1 VRTSRYVAGFDS
13 SGAMLQALARFLH
26 GQDFPALGNPRALAP
41 LLVAGN
47 LLPARLRER
56 IYAASGGLTAVPPEW
71 LSRPFAEDV
80 ASWMTSLYPPRRYPL
95 ALIGSSNGA
104 AIHLAAALGAP
115 WLPQTFMVPVRNP
128 GNDPDDPHR
137 DLDWGR
143 EPARALLEANP
154 EVQVH
159 HMHDPVQDRLML
171 EQMTYFRL
179 KRLRLGSAYEQFL
192 CDALEPGGTLL
203 LLDCRQTWPVT
214 HVGEQHLFQFGAVGG
229 ATQEE
234 LFHGSDRV
242 AAYLARYR
250 TGLRCWDPPAPDGE
264 APEAEWGFE
273 QALAADVQRFADEH
287 GYRVRRLSFD
297 APPDLSPLVADL
309 HRWWYAERGLPDD
322 RLLVETFI
330 LLEPW
335 WTLAAGLVPLWTTFN
350 TEDAAAPVER
360 YLDQRPPFAE
370 IHLTLFAHGVDS
382 VGLAPIERWRAIVN
396 RATRDGRFA
405 GVDQRA
411 YPRDFASFVRYHHA
425 LKDVGQWA
433 PLPDPMPL
441 ATFEA
446 FLEHSSDHPR
456 LRWTHSPPGPDAA
469 DRTPR

>member
-1 VRTSRYVAGFDS
+1 V
-13 SGAMLQALARFLH
+13 
-26 GQDFPALGNPRALAP
+26 LAP

-56 IYAASGGLTAVPPEW
+56 VYAASGGLTAVPAER
-71 LSRPFAEDV
+71 LGRPFVEDV
-80 ASWMTSLYPPRRYPL
+80 AAWMTLLYPRRRYPL

-115 WLPQTFMVPVRNP
+115 WLPQTFLVPVRNP
-128 GNDPDDPHR
+128 GKDPDDPHR
-137 DLDWGR
+137 DLERGR
-143 EPARALLEANP
+143 QPARALLEANP

-171 EQMTYFRL
+171 EQMIYFRL
-179 KRLRLGSAYEQFL
+179 KRLRLGPTYERFL
-192 CDALEPGGTLL
+192 RESVAPGGTLL
-203 LLDCRQTWPVT
+203 LVDCRQRWPVT
-214 HVGEQHLFQFGAVGG
+214 QIADRHLFQFGAVGG
-229 ATQEE
+229 VTLEE
-234 LFHGSDRV
+234 LFGGSDPV
-242 AAYLARYR
+242 TAYLARYR
-250 TGLRCWDPPAPDGE
+250 TGLRRWDPPPPDGE

-273 QALAADVQRFADEH
+273 PALAADVKRFAGEH

-309 HRWWYAERGLPDD
+309 YRWWYAERGLSDD
-322 RLLVETFI
+322 RLVIETFI

-360 YLDQRPPFAE
+360 YLGERPPFAE
-370 IHLTLFAHGVDS
+370 IHLTLFAHGVES
-382 VGLAPIERWRAIVN
+382 VGLAPSERWRAILA

-411 YPRDFASFVRYHHA
+411 YPRDFASFVRYHRA
-425 LKDVGQWA
+425 LKDLGQRA
-433 PLPDPMPL
+433 PLPEPLPL
-441 ATFEA
+441 AAVEA
-446 FLEHSSDHPR
+446 FLERSVDR
-456 LRWTHSPPGPDAA
+456 NRVRWSTSPPGLDPV
-469 DRTPR
+469 DRTAR

>member
-1 VRTSRYVAGFDS
+1 
-13 SGAMLQALARFLH
+13 MLRALARFLH
-26 GQDFPALGNPRALAP
+26 GRDFPALGNPRVLAP

-56 IYAASGGLTAVPPEW
+56 VYAASGGLTAVPAKR
-71 LSRPFAEDV
+71 LDRPFAEEV
-80 ASWMTSLYPPRRYPL
+80 AAWMTSRYPRRRFPL

-104 AIHLAAALGAP
+104 AVHLAAALGAP

-128 GNDPDDPHR
+128 GNNPDDPHR
-137 DLDWGR
+137 DLEWGR
-143 EPARALLEANP
+143 QPARALLDANP

-179 KRLRLGSAYEQFL
+179 KRLRLGPAYERFL
-192 CDALEPGGTLL
+192 REVLEPGGTLL
-203 LLDCRQTWPVT
+203 LVDCRHTWPVT
-214 HVGEQHLFQFGAVGG
+214 RVGERHLFQFGAVGG

-234 LFHGSDRV
+234 LFGSSDRV

-250 TGLRCWDPPAPDGE
+250 TGLRRWDPPAPDGE

-273 QALAADVQRFADEH
+273 EALAADVVRFADEH
-287 GYRVRRLSFD
+287 GYQVARLSFD

-309 HRWWYAERGLPDD
+309 YRWWYRERGLPDD
-322 RLLVETFI
+322 RLLVESFI

-370 IHLTLFAHGVDS
+370 IHLTLFAHGVES
-382 VGLAPIERWRAIVN
+382 VGLAPIQRWRAIVN
-396 RATRDGRFA
+396 RAARQGRFA
-405 GVDQRA
+405 GVDPRA

-425 LKDVGQWA
+425 LKAVGQRA
-433 PLPDPMPL
+433 PLPDPLPW
-441 ATFEA
+441 AAVEA
-446 FLEHSSDHPR
+446 FLRRTASQVR
-456 LRWTHSPPGPDAA
+456 LSPSPPPRNQA
-469 DRTPR
+469 DRTSP

>member
-1 VRTSRYVAGFDS
+1 VRPSRFVAGFDS
-13 SGAMLQALARFLH
+13 SGAMLRALARFLH
-26 GQDFPALGNPRALAP
+26 GQDFPALGNPRVLAP

-47 LLPARLRER
+47 LLPARPRER
-56 IYAASGGLTAVPPEW
+56 LYAASGGLTAVPVAR

-80 ASWMTSLYPPRRYPL
+80 AAWMTSLYPRRRYPL

-104 AIHLAAALGAP
+104 AVHLAAALGVP
-115 WLPQTFMVPVRNP
+115 WLPQTFMVPVRNS
-128 GNDPDDPHR
+128 GNDPDDPRR
-137 DLDWGR
+137 DLEWGR
-143 EPARALLEANP
+143 EPARALLDANP

-179 KRLRLGSAYEQFL
+179 KRLGLGPAYERFL
-192 CDALEPGGTLL
+192 RDTVEPGGTLL
-203 LLDCRQTWPVT
+203 LVDCRHTWPVT
-214 HVGEQHLFQFGAVGG
+214 RVGDRHLFQFGAVGG

-234 LFHGSDRV
+234 LFGGSDRV

-250 TGLRCWDPPAPDGE
+250 TGLRRWDPPAPDGE

-273 QALAADVQRFADEH
+273 DALAADVERFAAAH
-287 GYRVRRLSFD
+287 GYRVRRLVFD

-309 HRWWYAERGLPDD
+309 HRWWYRQRGLPDD
-322 RLLVETFI
+322 RLLVESFI

-335 WTLAAGLVPLWTTFN
+335 WTLAAGLIPLWTSFN

-360 YLDQRPPFAE
+360 YLDQRPPFTE
-370 IHLTLFAHGVDS
+370 IHLTLFAHGVES
-382 VGLAPIERWRAIVN
+382 VGLAPIDRWRAILA

-405 GVDQRA
+405 GVDAAA

-425 LKDVGQWA
+425 LKDIGQRA
-433 PLPDPMPL
+433 PLPEPL
-441 ATFEA
+441 PWAAVEA
-446 FLEHSSDHPR
+446 FLQRSDSHVR
-456 LRWTHSPPGPDAA
+456 LSQSPPPRDPA
-469 DRTPR
+469 DQTSP

>member
-1 VRTSRYVAGFDS
+1 MRAARYVAGFDS

-26 GQDFPALGNPRALAP
+26 GGDFPALGNPRVLEP

-56 IYAASGGLTAVPPEW
+56 VYAASGGLTAVPAAR
-71 LSRPFAEDV
+71 LGRPFAEDV
-80 ASWMTSLYPPRRYPL
+80 AAWMTSLYPRRRFPM

-104 AIHLAAALGAP
+104 AVHLAAALGAP
-115 WLPQTFMVPVRNP
+115 WLPQTFMVPVRNR
-128 GNDPDDPHR
+128 GNDPDDPRR
-137 DLDWGR
+137 DLEWGR
-143 EPARALLEANP
+143 EPARVLLDANP
-154 EVQVH
+154 DVQVH

-179 KRLRLGSAYEQFL
+179 KRLQLGPAYERFL
-192 CDALEPGGTLL
+192 RDAVEPGGTLL
-203 LLDCRQTWPVT
+203 LLDCRRRWPVT
-214 HVGEQHLFQFGAVGG
+214 RVGDRHLFQFGAVGG
-229 ATQEE
+229 ATEEE
-234 LFHGSDRV
+234 LLHGSDRV
-242 AAYLARYR
+242 AAYLTRYR
-250 TGLRCWDPPAPDGE
+250 PGRRRWDPPAPDGE

-273 QALAADVQRFADEH
+273 QTLVADVERFAAEH

-309 HRWWYAERGLPDD
+309 YRWWYTERGLPED
-322 RLLVETFI
+322 RLLVESFI

-370 IHLTLFAHGVDS
+370 IHLTLFAHGVES
-382 VGLAPIERWRAIVN
+382 VGLASIQRWQAIVD
-396 RATRDGRFA
+396 RATGDGRFA
-405 GVDQRA
+405 GVDPRA

-425 LKDVGQWA
+425 LKRIGQRA
-433 PLPDPMPL
+433 PLPQPL
-441 ATFEA
+441 PWATVEA
-446 FLEHSSDHPR
+446 FLQRSASQVR
-456 LRWTHSPPGPDAA
+456 LSPSPPPRDPA
-469 DRTPR
+469 DRASP

>member
-1 VRTSRYVAGFDS
+1 MRASRYVAGFDS
-13 SGAMLQALARFLH
+13 AGAMLRALARFLH
-26 GQDFPALGNPRALAP
+26 GRDFPALGNPRVLAP

-56 IYAASGGLTAVPPEW
+56 LYAASGGLTAVPAER
-71 LSRPFAEDV
+71 LGRPFVEEV
-80 ASWMTSLYPPRRYPL
+80 AAWMTSRYPRRRFPL

-104 AIHLAAALGAP
+104 AVHLAAALGAP

-128 GNDPDDPHR
+128 GNDPDDPRR
-137 DLDWGR
+137 DLEWGR
-143 EPARALLEANP
+143 QPARALLEANP

-179 KRLRLGSAYEQFL
+179 KRLRLGPAYERFL
-192 CDALEPGGTLL
+192 REVLEPGGTLL
-203 LLDCRQTWPVT
+203 LVDCRHTWPVT
-214 HVGEQHLFQFGAVGG
+214 QVGDRHLFQFGAVGG

-234 LFHGSDRV
+234 LFGGSDRV

-250 TGLRCWDPPAPDGE
+250 TGLRRWDPPAPDGE

-273 QALAADVQRFADEH
+273 EALAADVERFAGEH
-287 GYRVRRLSFD
+287 GYQVARLGFD

-309 HRWWYAERGLPDD
+309 YRWWYAERGLPDD
-322 RLLVETFI
+322 RLLVESFI

-370 IHLTLFAHGVDS
+370 IHLTLFAHGVES
-382 VGLAPIERWRAIVN
+382 VGLAPIQRWRAILG
-396 RATRDGRFA
+396 RASREGRFA
-405 GVDQRA
+405 GVDPRA

-425 LKDVGQWA
+425 LKRIGQRA
-433 PLPDPMPL
+433 PLPEPL
-441 ATFEA
+441 PWASVEA
-446 FLEHSSDHPR
+446 FLQRTASQVR
-456 LRWTHSPPGPDAA
+456 LTPSSPPRNQA
-469 DRTPR
+469 DRTSP

>member
-1 VRTSRYVAGFDS
+1 VRASRYVAGFDS
-13 SGAMLQALARFLH
+13 SGAMLRALARFLD
-26 GQDFPALGNPRALAP
+26 GQDFPALGNPRVLEP

-56 IYAASGGLTAVPPEW
+56 VYAASGGLTAVPAKR
-71 LSRPFAEDV
+71 LDRPFAEEV
-80 ASWMTSLYPPRRYPL
+80 AAWMTSLYPRRRFPL

-115 WLPQTFMVPVRNP
+115 WLPQTFMVPVRNL
-128 GNDPDDPHR
+128 GNDPDDPRH
-137 DLDWGR
+137 DLEWGR
-143 EPARALLEANP
+143 QPARALLDANP

-179 KRLRLGSAYEQFL
+179 KRLRLGPAYERFL
-192 CDALEPGGTLL
+192 REVLEPGGTLL
-203 LLDCRQTWPVT
+203 LLDCRHTWPVT
-214 HVGEQHLFQFGAVGG
+214 QVGERHLFQFGAVGG

-234 LFHGSDRV
+234 LFGGSDRV

-250 TGLRCWDPPAPDGE
+250 TGPRRWDPPTPDGE

-273 QALAADVQRFADEH
+273 EALAADVVRFAAEC
-287 GYRVRRLSFD
+287 GYRVRRLTFD

-309 HRWWYAERGLPDD
+309 YRWWYRERGLPDD
-322 RLLVETFI
+322 RLLVESFI

-335 WTLAAGLVPLWTTFN
+335 WTLGAGLVPLWTTFN

-382 VGLAPIERWRAIVN
+382 VGLAPIQRWRAIVN
-396 RATRDGRFA
+396 RATGTGRFA

-411 YPRDFASFVRYHHA
+411 FPRDFASFVRYHHA
-425 LKDVGQWA
+425 LKALGQRA
-433 PLPDPMPL
+433 PLPEPL
-441 ATFEA
+441 LWAAVEA
-446 FLEHSSDHPR
+446 FLQRTVSQVR
-456 LRWTHSPPGPDAA
+456 LSPSPPPRNPA
-469 DRTPR
+469 DKTSP

>member
-1 VRTSRYVAGFDS
+1 MVAAPGYVAGFDS
-13 SGAMLQALARFLH
+13 SGAMLRASARFLH
-26 GQDFPALGNPRALAP
+26 GQDFPALGNPRALEP

-47 LLPARLRER
+47 LLPARARER
-56 IYAASGGLTAVPPEW
+56 VYAASGGLTAVPTRR
-71 LSRPFAEDV
+71 LGRPFAEEV
-80 ASWMTSLYPPRRYPL
+80 AAWMTSLYPRRRYPL

-104 AIHLAAALGAP
+104 AVHLAAALGAP
-115 WLPQTFMVPVRNP
+115 WLPQTFLVPVRNR
-128 GNDPDDPHR
+128 GNDPDDPRR
-137 DLDWGR
+137 DLEWGLG
-143 EPARALLEANP
+143 PARALLDANP
-154 EVQVH
+154 DVQVH

-179 KRLRLGSAYEQFL
+179 KRLRLGPAYERFL
-192 CDALEPGGTLL
+192 ADTVEPGGTLV
-203 LLDCRQTWPVT
+203 LLDCRHTWPVT
-214 HVGEQHLFQFGAVGG
+214 RVGERHLFQFGAVGG

-250 TGLRCWDPPAPDGE
+250 SGRRRWDPPEPDGE

-273 QALAADVQRFADEH
+273 PALAADVERFAAEH

-309 HRWWYAERGLPDD
+309 YRWWYAERGLPDD
-322 RLLVETFI
+322 RLLVESFI

-335 WTLAAGLVPLWTTFN
+335 WALAGGLVPLWTTFN

-370 IHLTLFAHGVDS
+370 IHLTLFAHGVES
-382 VGLAPIERWRAIVN
+382 VGLAPIERWRSIVD
-396 RATRDGRFA
+396 RATRTGRFA
-405 GVDQRA
+405 GVDPRA

-425 LKDVGQWA
+425 VAGIGQRA
-433 PLPDPMPL
+433 ALPEPLPWV
-441 ATFEA
+441 TVEA
-446 FLEHSSDHPR
+446 FVRRSAGEVRLSASRPPR
-456 LRWTHSPPGPDAA
+456 DPA
-469 DRTPR
+469 DRTSR

>member
-1 VRTSRYVAGFDS
+1 MRASRYVAGFDS
-13 SGAMLQALARFLH
+13 SGAMLRALARYLH
-26 GQDFPALGNPRALAP
+26 GQDFPALGNPRVLEP

-56 IYAASGGLTAVPPEW
+56 VYAASGGLTAVPAAR
-71 LSRPFAEDV
+71 LGRPFAEEV
-80 ASWMTSLYPPRRYPL
+80 AAWMTSLYPRRRFPL
-95 ALIGSSNGA
+95 ALIGSSSGA
-104 AIHLAAALGAP
+104 AVHLAAALGAP

-128 GNDPDDPHR
+128 GNDPDDPNR
-137 DLDWGR
+137 DLEWGR
-143 EPARALLEANP
+143 QPAHTLLDANP

-179 KRLRLGSAYEQFL
+179 KRLRLGPAYERVL
-192 CDALEPGGTLL
+192 RDAVEPGGTLL
-203 LLDCRQTWPVT
+203 LLNCRRRWPVT
-214 HVGEQHLFQFGAVGG
+214 RVGDRHLFQFGAVGG
-229 ATQEE
+229 ATEEE
-234 LFHGSDRV
+234 LLHGSDRV

-250 TGLRCWDPPAPDGE
+250 PGLRRWDPPAPDGE

-273 QALAADVQRFADEH
+273 PALAADVERFAGEH
-287 GYRVRRLSFD
+287 GYRVKRLSFD
-297 APPDLSPLVADL
+297 GPPELSPLVADL
-309 HRWWYAERGLPDD
+309 YRWWYQARGLPDD
-322 RLLVETFI
+322 RLLVESFI

-382 VGLAPIERWRAIVN
+382 VGLAPIQRWQAIVN
-396 RATRDGRFA
+396 RATRTGRFA
-405 GVDQRA
+405 GVDPRA

-425 LKDVGQWA
+425 LKRIGRRA
-433 PLPDPMPL
+433 PLPDALPW
-441 ATFEA
+441 AAVEA
-446 FLEHSSDHPR
+446 FLQRTDSQVR
-456 LRWTHSPPGPDAA
+456 LSPSPPPREGA
-469 DRTPR
+469 DRTSP